1 VVQASYGTADGSRGQ
16 VALVGP
22 MRMAYATARSAVH
35 SVASILQRLLS

>member
-1 VVQASYGTADGSRGQ
+1 
-16 VALVGP
+16 